1 MIRKVREGHLMEF
14 KLIKKTSDPLY
25 EAALN
30 LYDNYQFG
38 NVMQQHHVF
47 KQSLENK
54 RTKNDYV
61 FLVGL
66 DNDKVVSLAT
76 AHYEATTN
84 AAFIIYLVAVDT
96 PEREQ
101 YLTDTLAQVQNE
113 LDHLAERVHNREV
126 NFFMME
132 ALPLPESTEE
142 KDADLLFKRHHF
154 LNDHGFEEQTEID
167 YKRPGLDKE
176 MPPIPLNLFL
186 HARIPLTK
194 DIYATSVK
202 SCYILKYVFANHLSR
217 KRVYPLLEEM
227 DLRKS

>member
-1 MIRKVREGHLMEF
+1 MEF

-101 YLTDTLAQVQNE
+101 
-113 LDHLAERVHNREV
+113 
-126 NFFMME
+126 
-132 ALPLPESTEE
+132 
-142 KDADLLFKRHHF
+142 
-154 LNDHGFEEQTEID
+154 
-167 YKRPGLDKE
+167 
-176 MPPIPLNLFL
+176 
-186 HARIPLTK
+186 
-194 DIYATSVK
+194 
-202 SCYILKYVFANHLSR
+202 
-217 KRVYPLLEEM
+217 
-227 DLRKS
+227 

>member
-1 MIRKVREGHLMEF
+1 MEF
-14 KLIKKTSDPLY
+14 KLVKQTSDPLY
-25 EAALN
+25 ETALN
-30 LYDNYQFG
+30 LYDTYQFG

-66 DNDKVVSLAT
+66 DKGEVVSLAT

-113 LDHLAERVHNREV
+113 LDHLAQRVHNREV

-132 ALPLPESTEE
+132 ALPLPDSMDE
-142 KDADLLFKRHHF
+142 KDADLLFKRHRF
-154 LNDHGFEEQTEID
+154 
-167 YKRPGLDKE
+167 
-176 MPPIPLNLFL
+176 
-186 HARIPLTK
+186 
-194 DIYATSVK
+194 
-202 SCYILKYVFANHLSR
+202 
-217 KRVYPLLEEM
+217 
-227 DLRKS
+227 